1 MDIQNS
7 LASFPQILCKA
18 ELGTRQPTPCQIDRE
33 RRHVHPSCL
42 QEPSPFCA
50 QLSVPWGEGWDA
62 GLALCPSWGA
72 VALAPLCGGT
82 GQCQVSWGGR
92 KESSWSKMHRGSGGR
107 GAAGSKGFGC
117 TQPNPIRKTSLQGPE
132 LPGRVAPVSSF
143 WQERAPCR
151 RPLCLVTDLKAGTP
165 WLICSPGTPCPPLEH
180 AMPHPTCWFLS

>member
-1 MDIQNS
+1 MFIPAVCRS
-7 LASFPQILCKA
+7 P
-18 ELGTRQPTPCQIDRE
+18 
-33 RRHVHPSCL
+33 HPSVPSSASPGVRAGTQDWLCAPAGG
-42 QEPSPFCA
+42 PSPWL
-50 QLSVPWGEGWDA
+50 LSA
-62 GLALCPSWGA
+62 
-72 VALAPLCGGT
+72 GGT

-92 KESSWSKMHRGSGGR
+92 KESSWSKMHTGSGGR

-117 TQPNPIRKTSLQGPE
+117 AQPNPIRKTSLQGPE

-180 AMPHPTCWFLS
+180 AMPHPTCWFLP